1 VRELGRFGGPE
12 IPAELMQVYT
22 TANSPVKLQVVSA
35 LGERLDRGALLKI
48 AEVETDAH
56 VKARAFVTLGQAGG
70 GPQLRTLY
78 TRATRDDKRP
88 IILGLFNARAED
100 DLMWIADQEKDPELR
115 AEILLRLRLL
125 GTPKTR
131 EYLQKEGRIR

>member
-1 VRELGRFGGPE
+1 
-12 IPAELMQVYT
+12 M
-22 TANSPVKLQVVSA
+22 
-35 LGERLDRGALLKI
+35 
-48 AEVETDAH
+48 ETDAH

-70 GPQLRTLY
+70 GAQLRTLY

-125 GTPKTR
+125 GTPKAR